1 MLLLTLTATLLG
13 VLLLGF
19 WVFVLAPSRPE
30 NRAFAA
36 FQWLAALWVANDL
49 SFWCFA
55 GPDASGERW
64 ARAAFLIAIALQ
76 LSFLRF
82 VALFPR
88 RLEIPLGQQALA
100 LSPLLVLLPVVLFGQ
115 PVRDVGISGGEFSL
129 ALTPWT
135 LALGAYIYAVF
146 AAGYLLVRRARRAA
160 TSVSEQDQLRLIM
173 VAPAITGS
181 LSTLAIVILPM
192 FDSVALLPWV
202 SVSIAIGSLVQAYSV
217 QNLRLLRPETFLDP
231 FRPFPVMAKLAL
243 AIAAFWSAST
253 LLVLGVT
260 RVAIGPTDDPL
271 AWQQAIVY
279 GLPIAALPA
288 MGLILAA
295 RTILTKPLQRI
306 TEAAARVTQG
316 RTDVRVDLPARGDEV
331 AVLATAFNHMVER
344 LERELQAQRETNQ
357 GMLRTERLAIAGS
370 LAAGVAHEVNNPLAS
385 VSSLVQL
392 VRERSDDPEA
402 REMLEEAIGQIERIS
417 GVLHELLT
425 FARPPGRA
433 LVDVEL
439 YEVLEATVRLLRY
452 DKRVRSVEL
461 ELDPD
466 SPRPVIRGDPDRLRQ
481 VFLNLILNAC
491 DAVAEVDAP
500 RVQVVL
506 EATGEK
512 AVVEVRDNGRGIP
525 AEHRE
530 RLFEAFFTTKPS
542 GEGTGLGLSVC
553 RDLVRE
559 HEGKIMLE
567 SEPGQG
573 TTVTVALPLPGAAS
587 LRESA
592 HG

>member
-13 VLLLGF
+13 VLMLGF
-19 WVFVLAPSRPE
+19 WVFVLAPSRQE

-100 LSPLLVLLPVVLFGQ
+100 LSPLLVLLPVVLFGE
-115 PVRDVGISGGEFSL
+115 PVRDVGITAGTFSL
-129 ALTPWT
+129 ELTPWT
-135 LALGAYIYAVF
+135 FALGAYIYAVF
-146 AAGYLLVRRARRAA
+146 GAGYLLVRRARKAA
-160 TSVSEQDQLRLIM
+160 TSSQERHQLRL
-173 VAPAITGS
+173 VLFAPALTGS
-181 LSTLAIVILPM
+181 LSTLAIVILPL
-192 FDSVALLPWV
+192 FHSVALLPWV
-202 SVSIAIGSLVQAYSV
+202 SIAIALGSLVQAYSV
-217 QNLRLLRPETFLDP
+217 QNLRLLRPESFLDP

-295 RTILTKPLQRI
+295 RTILTKPLHQI

-344 LERELQAQRETNQ
+344 LERELQTQRENSQ

-392 VRERSDDPEA
+392 VRERSEDAEA
-402 REMLEEAIGQIERIS
+402 KEMLEEAIGQIERIS

-425 FARPPGRA
+425 FARPPERA
-433 LVDVEL
+433 QQDVDL
-439 YEVLEATVRLLRY
+439 YEVLEATTRLLRY
-452 DKRVRSVEL
+452 DKRVRRVQL
-461 ELDPD
+461 ELDPG
-466 SPRPVIRGDPDRLRQ
+466 SPRPVVRGDPDRLRQ

-491 DAVAEVDAP
+491 DAVAEVAEP
-500 RVQVVL
+500 QVWIEL
-506 EATGEK
+506 EETGEK
-512 AVVEVRDNGRGIP
+512 AVVRVRDNGRGFP
-525 AEHRE
+525 ADHRD

-553 RDLVRE
+553 RDLIRE
-559 HEGKIMLE
+559 HEGKIQLE